1 VENFD
6 PTAIHEIA
14 GAVPP
19 EWTGHDWGEME
30 RMAAT
35 IVERRSKVR
44 ELITA
49 FRDSTR
55 QPFPKWGQGAEWNT
69 TANKSAVQ

>member
-1 VENFD
+1 M
-6 PTAIHEIA
+6 IHEIA
-14 GAVPP
+14 GATPP

-30 RMAAT
+30 TLAAA

-49 FRDSTR
+49 FRNSTR
-55 QPFPKWGQGAEWNT
+55 QPFPSWGQPTVDRPGI
-69 TANKSAVQ
+69 NKSVVQ